1 VEALDDGEMHWLRLW
16 REGEVI
22 RVINLRPEPGKD
34 SGDGGTTG
42 DGRAWQTLLA
52 TSSNAL

>member
-1 VEALDDGEMHWLRLW
+1 MEALDDGEMHWLRLW